1 MEFSEIFK
9 KKCISD
15 IVNSY
20 TTTQSLTVSRYF
32 WKKKKLLYLYI
43 SFLEIVQID
52 RKSRKHRAKEFFCPK
67 IWWVTIL
74 QGVLVCRSAKLEDFS
89 GYAVDLR
96 DLLIPGQLLEK
107 IENFPKFRLSHS
119 HRDAE
124 SINTIKWGVTTLV
137 SLLELYL

>member
-1 MEFSEIFK
+1 M
-9 KKCISD
+9 
-15 IVNSY
+15 
-20 TTTQSLTVSRYF
+20 
-32 WKKKKLLYLYI
+32 
-43 SFLEIVQID
+43 
-52 RKSRKHRAKEFFCPK
+52 
-67 IWWVTIL
+67 

-137 SLLELYL
+137 SLLELYLYKILFLTSSPDGQLFFHKLNSQD